1 MKPRKKDKGPAQLYL
16 ERIEALKIQIDR
28 KKDKAERL
36 FCLATKS
43 TSSMNASGA
52 AGGGNP
58 DKMAGASDGHMDLK
72 KEIDQDE
79 QRLESMI
86 CEACDLLARLTD
98 KKHYDVLR
106 YRYLH
111 FMQFTQIAVDMKY
124 TYRGI
129 CILHGRA
136 LQEFEKVLEARK
148 KMTFEERLRMYK
160 AAYTER

>member
-1 MKPRKKDKGPAQLYL
+1 MKKRKKEKGAAQIYL
-16 ERIEALKIQIDR
+16 EQIEHLKIQIDR

-43 TSSMNASGA
+43 TASMNASGA

-58 DKMAGASDGHMDLK
+58 DKMSGVADGYMDLK

-79 QRLESMI
+79 RRLKSMI
-86 CEACDLLARLTD
+86 CEACDLLARLTN
-98 KKHYDVLR
+98 KQHYDVLR
-106 YRYLH
+106 YKYLQ
-111 FMQFTQIAVDMKY
+111 FMPFTQIAVDMKY

-136 LQEFEKVLEARK
+136 LQEFEKVLEAQRRTDEDFRRAIMAAHK
-148 KMTFEERLRMYK
+148 ER
-160 AAYTER
+160 

>member
-1 MKPRKKDKGPAQLYL
+1 MKKRKKEKGAAQIYL
-16 ERIEALKIQIDR
+16 EQIERLKIQIDR

-43 TSSMNASGA
+43 TASMSASGA

-58 DKMAGASDGHMDLK
+58 DKMAGVTDGYMDLK

-79 QRLESMI
+79 KRLESLI
-86 CEACDLLARLTD
+86 SEACDLLARLTN
-98 KKHYDVLR
+98 KQHYDVLR
-106 YRYLH
+106 YKYLY
-111 FMQFTQIAVDMKY
+111 FMPFTHIAVDMKY

-136 LQEFEKVLEARK
+136 LQEFEKVLEAQKRTREDF
-148 KMTFEERLRMYK
+148 MREL
-160 AAYTER
+160 AARYET

>member
-1 MKPRKKDKGPAQLYL
+1 MKKRKREKGAAQIYL
-16 ERIEALKIQIDR
+16 EQIERLKIQIDR

-36 FCLATKS
+36 YCLATKS
-43 TSSMNASGA
+43 TASMNASGA

-58 DKMAGASDGHMDLK
+58 DKMAGASDGYMDLK

-79 QRLESMI
+79 KRLESLI
-86 CEACDLLARLTD
+86 SEACDILARLTN
-98 KKHYDVLR
+98 KQHYDVLR
-106 YRYLH
+106 YKYLY

-136 LQEFEKVLEARK
+136 LQEFEKALEEHRRDLAARY
-148 KMTFEERLRMYK
+148 E
-160 AAYTER
+160 A